1 VEDRSEAMTDQQD
14 SRNEGDAPVE
24 RLVRL
29 VAGHHETLYRY
40 IFSLV
45 PNESDA
51 RDILQETCVA
61 LHRRAEQYDPDQPF
75 LAWAFRFAYF
85 EVLNHRKRQ
94 ARAPLCFDPDVLE
107 LLAREREAAEEHLG
121 ARLQALDHCLATLE
135 EKDRRLIRAR
145 CFDDVV
151 MEEAASQ
158 LGMSRRTLF
167 RNLDRV
173 RLVLM
178 DCINR
183 RLDVEPGLG
192 GVTG

>member
-1 VEDRSEAMTDQQD
+1 MTDQQD
-14 SRNEGDAPVE
+14 SRNEGDTPDE
-24 RLVRL
+24 RMVRL
-29 VAGHHETLYRY
+29 VAGHHELLYRY

-45 PNESDA
+45 PNEPDA

-61 LHRRAEQYDPDQPF
+61 LHRRAAQYDSDQPF

-94 ARAPLCFDPDVLE
+94 ARAPFCFDPDVLE
-107 LLAREREAAEEHLG
+107 LLAREREAAEDQLN
-121 ARLQALDHCLATLE
+121 ARLQALDHCLAGLE

-145 CFDDVV
+145 YLDDIV

-192 GVTG
+192 SGVS

>member
-1 VEDRSEAMTDQQD
+1 MTDPQD
-14 SRNEGDAPVE
+14 SRNEGDTPAE
-24 RLVRL
+24 RVVRL
-29 VAGHHETLYRY
+29 VAGHHESLYRY

-45 PNESDA
+45 PNELDS

-61 LHRRAEQYDPDQPF
+61 LHRRAAQYDPDQPF

-94 ARAPLCFDPDVLE
+94 ARAPRCFDPDVLE
-107 LLAREREAAEEHLG
+107 LLAREREAAEDQLNV
-121 ARLQALDHCLATLE
+121 RLQALDHCLAALE
-135 EKDRRLIRAR
+135 EKDRRLIHAR
-145 CFDDVV
+145 YFDDIV
-151 MEEAASQ
+151 MEKAASQ

-178 DCINR
+178 DCITR
-183 RLDVEPGLG
+183 RLDITPGFD
-192 GVTG
+192 GVTN

>member
-1 VEDRSEAMTDQQD
+1 MTDQQD
-14 SRNEGDAPVE
+14 SRYQADTPVE
-24 RLVRL
+24 RVVRL
-29 VAGHHETLYRY
+29 AAGHHDTLYRY
-40 IFSLV
+40 IFSMV
-45 PNESDA
+45 PNEPDA

-61 LHRRAEQYDPDQPF
+61 IHRRAELYDPEQPF

-107 LLAREREAAEEHLG
+107 LLAREREAAEEYLNV
-121 ARLQALDHCLATLE
+121 RLQALDHCLAALD

-145 CFDDVV
+145 YYDEIV

-178 DCINR
+178 DCIHR
-183 RLDVEPGLG
+183 RLDVEPDD
-192 GVTG
+192 GV

>member
-1 VEDRSEAMTDQQD
+1 MTDQQD
-14 SRNEGDAPVE
+14 HRHQGDTPAE
-24 RLVRL
+24 RVVRL

-40 IFSLV
+40 VFSLV
-45 PNESDA
+45 PNEPDA

-61 LHRRAEQYDPDQPF
+61 LLRRAEQYDPEQPF
-75 LAWAFRFAYF
+75 LAWAYRFAYF

-107 LLAREREAAEEHLG
+107 LLAREREAAEDQLH
-121 ARLQALDHCLATLE
+121 ARLQALDHCLEALQ

-145 CFDDVV
+145 YHDKIV
-151 MEEAASQ
+151 MAEAACQ
-158 LGMSRRTLF
+158 LEMSRRTLF
-167 RNLDRV
+167 RNLDRI

-183 RLDVEPGLG
+183 RLDVEPGF
-192 GVTG
+192 GV